1 MATAP
6 QPNPNMDQY
15 YARPPRLVKI
25 GARRRLNML
34 ILGEGSPTVIFSPG
48 GGASTLEWA
57 RVQHPISAKTRTV
70 AYDNAGF
77 GFSDPGPLP
86 RTASACVKDLRAA
99 LKAAD
104 IAPPYILAGWS
115 LGGLH
120 MRLFAFQH
128 PEEVVGMVLVD
139 SSTEHQGRRLFE
151 VTGNPL
157 FDEAKRGRS
166 PEVRAMKAKVARVE
180 KLAREGALKPGMP
193 EYDEFVGP
201 PVPTVT
207 PAVNAA
213 RARQHTSPGRFRAAR
228 SEMKH
233 FMGAT
238 SDEVAAAR
246 RPLGDMPI
254 IMLTAGRLPPNVP
267 AEQADA
273 WRKVLAD
280 MHDEFAALSTRGQ
293 RRTIDAGHGI
303 QIEKPEVVIAAI
315 EEVLALARGG

>member
-1 MATAP
+1 
-6 QPNPNMDQY
+6 MDQW
-15 YARPPRLVKI
+15 YARPQTLVKV
-25 GARRRLNML
+25 GRRRRLNLL

-86 RTASACVKDLRAA
+86 RTARAAVDDLRVA
-99 LKAAD
+99 LKEAD
-104 IAPPYILAGWS
+104 IRPPYVLAGWS

-120 MRLFAFQH
+120 MRLFAFRH

-157 FDEAKRGRS
+157 FDATRRARH
-166 PEVRAMKAKVARVE
+166 PEVRAMKAKAARVE
-180 KLAREGALKPGMP
+180 KMAREGALKPGTP

-201 PVPTVT
+201 PLPTVT

-213 RARQHTSPGRFRAAR
+213 RVKQFTSPGRYRAMR

-233 FMGAT
+233 FMGAS

-254 IMLTAGRLPPNVP
+254 IMLTASRLPPNLP
-267 AEQADA
+267 PEQGDA
-273 WRKVLAD
+273 WRQALSA
-280 MHDEFAALSTRGQ
+280 MHDEFAALSTRGV
-293 RRTIDAGHGI
+293 RRTVDAGHGI
-303 QIEKPEVVIAAI
+303 QIEKPDVVIGAI
-315 EEVLALARGG
+315 EEVLAQARAGRGLL

>member
-1 MATAP
+1 
-6 QPNPNMDQY
+6 MDQF
-15 YARPPRLVKI
+15 YARPPQMVKVS
-25 GARRRLNML
+25 GRRRLNML
-34 ILGEGSPTVIFSPG
+34 ILGEGSPTVIFAPG

-57 RVQHPISAKTRTV
+57 RVQHPISARTRTV

-86 RTASACVKDLRAA
+86 RTASACVNDLRVA
-99 LKAAD
+99 LKAAG

-139 SSTEHQGRRLFE
+139 SSTEYQGRRLFE

-157 FDEAKRGRS
+157 FDEARRAKS
-166 PEVRAMKAKVARVE
+166 PEVRAAKAKMARVE

-201 PVPTVT
+201 PLQTVT

-213 RARQHTSPGRFRAAR
+213 RVAQRTSPGRYRAAR

-233 FMGAT
+233 FMGAS

-246 RPLGDMPI
+246 RSLGDMPI
-254 IMLTAGRLPPNVP
+254 TMLTAGRLPPNVP
-267 AEQADA
+267 EDQADA
-273 WRKVLAD
+273 WREVLCA
-280 MHDEFAALSTRGQ
+280 MHDEFAALSTRGV
-293 RRTIDAGHGI
+293 RRTVDAGHGI
-303 QIEKPEVVIAAI
+303 QLEKPEVVIAAI
-315 EEVLALARGG
+315 EEVLALARSR

>member
-1 MATAP
+1 
-6 QPNPNMDQY
+6 MDQF
-15 YARPPRLVKI
+15 YARPPRLVKVS
-25 GARRRLNML
+25 GRRRLNML

-57 RVQHPISAKTRTV
+57 RVQHPISARTRTV

-86 RTASACVKDLRAA
+86 RTASACVSDLRAA

-139 SSTEHQGRRLFE
+139 SATEHQGRRVFE
-151 VTGNPL
+151 LTGNPMY
-157 FDEAKRGRS
+157 DEARFAKH
-166 PEVRAMKAKVARVE
+166 PEVRAARAKMARVE
-180 KLAREGALKPGMP
+180 KLAREGALKPGSP
-193 EYDEFVGP
+193 EYAEFVGP
-201 PVPTVT
+201 PLPTVT

-213 RARQHTSPGRFRAAR
+213 RVAQLTSPGRFRATR

-233 FMGAT
+233 FMGVS

-246 RPLGDMPI
+246 RSLGDMPI

-267 AEQADA
+267 ADQADA
-273 WRKVLAD
+273 WRSALCA
-280 MHDEFAALSTRGQ
+280 MHDEFAALSTRGV
-293 RRTIDAGHGI
+293 RRTVDAGHGI
-303 QIEKPEVVIAAI
+303 QVEKPEVVIAAI
-315 EEVLALARGG
+315 EEVLAVARSR